1 MGPHTRTFGPS
12 KSRRKRLLKLVVRL
26 INARGRKGCIL
37 KAGLVFLVLLYS
49 LYGLGYP
56 WVGSLL
62 QVWLGHLK
70 PSANYSHPVQH
81 FFQQIVH
88 SIDVASHSKLQRTER
103 HGILSIINLGFDA
116 VAFIFCCAL
125 FVHFLTHTSWVADP
139 DALVV
144 ESKHEPCTPTFHT
157 PPHMKMAVQVQIHN
171 AITCFLC
178 SGQRNL
184 S

>member
-12 KSRRKRLLKLVVRL
+12 KSRRKRLLKPVVRL

-62 QVWLGHLK
+62 QVWLGQCM
-70 PSANYSHPVQH
+70 PSANYSHSMQH

-88 SIDVASHSKLQRTER
+88 PIDVASHLQLQRTER
-103 HGILSIINLGFDA
+103 PWDSFGHQSWFRCCGFHILLCPFCAFFD
-116 VAFIFCCAL
+116 
-125 FVHFLTHTSWVADP
+125 
-139 DALVV
+139 
-144 ESKHEPCTPTFHT
+144 T
-157 PPHMKMAVQVQIHN
+157 PPLGWLTQM
-171 AITCFLC
+171 LWW
-178 SGQRNL
+178 
-184 S
+184 